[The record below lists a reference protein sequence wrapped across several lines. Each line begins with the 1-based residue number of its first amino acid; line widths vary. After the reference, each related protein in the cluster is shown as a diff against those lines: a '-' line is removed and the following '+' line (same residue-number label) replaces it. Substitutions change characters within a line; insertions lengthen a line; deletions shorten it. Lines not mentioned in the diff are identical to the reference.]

1 MITANECFQYKE
13 FVDKYQSYLYPLL
26 GAKISKFYNKSTG
39 KIIDMGTGP
48 GYLSVQLA
56 KKTDAII
63 HAVDINPAM
72 HNLTRAVAIK
82 ENVEARISLDK
93 EDVHNLS
100 YPDNFAD
107 LVVSYSCLHHW
118 ENPGE
123 GLKECFRVLA
133 PGGKIIILDT
143 LPTSKENL
151 SKMNDLVKE
160 PEYFRFVREAFEE
173 SYSIEEID
181 KIVKETGI
189 LNYNL
194 DIFKFDPEDFIEC
207 MDELENESFWNDDIS
222 QNDSVTWVLTISK

>member
-1 MITANECFQYKE
+1 MITANECLQYKE

-26 GAKISKFYNKSTG
+26 GARISKFYNKSTG

-72 HNLTRAVAIK
+72 HNLTKDVAIK
-82 ENVEARISLDK
+82 ENVEAKISLDK

-189 LNYNL
+189 SNYNL
-194 DIFKFDPEDFIEC
+194 DIFKFEPEDFIEC
-207 MDELENESFWNDDIS
+207 MEELENESFWNDDIS
-222 QNDSVTWVLTISK
+222 QNDSVTWMLIISK

>member
-1 MITANECFQYKE
+1 MITANECLQYKE